1 MEINTF
7 DIVKVDFGEAN
18 FAGEQGGVRPAVV
31 IQNYYGNLYSDTTI
45 VIPFTTKI
53 KHIHQ
58 PTHAFFY
65 KDEEGKG
72 LTKDSM
78 LLGECVRQV
87 SKQRILQKLGVITKI
102 QEKKKVKAVYDAN
115 FGILEEE

>member
-7 DIVKVDFGEAN
+7 DIVRVDFGEVE
-18 FAGEQGGVRPAVV
+18 FAGEQGGIRPAVV
-31 IQNYYGNLYSDTTI
+31 IQNKLGNIHSSTTI

-53 KHIHQ
+53 KHLQQ
-58 PTHAFFY
+58 PTHSLFY
-65 KDEEGKG
+65 EDKDKG
-72 LTKDSM
+72 LSQDSM

-87 SKQRILQKLGVITKI
+87 SKERIMKKLGSITKI

-115 FGILEEE
+115 FGLIEEV